1 MYTDKFQ
8 ALNNINISLDKGDS
22 LDIVGSNGAGK
33 STLLLRL
40 CVSLMPLQQ

>member
-1 MYTDKFQ
+1 M
-8 ALNNINISLDKGDS
+8 
-22 LDIVGSNGAGK
+22 VGSNGAGK